1 MSKRVQATIVPIV
14 VVVVIIGALV
24 ALILPATQS
33 AREAANRIG
42 YEYDEPASAS
52 ALPSVMLDKEGFLGG
67 RETAPAKVTLAST
80 ERRIVYEAQMTLV
93 VDDLPKTEKE
103 LTSLVQEQG
112 GYFADAS
119 VDRQQGERLSGRW
132 QVRIP
137 VAQFE
142 AFLDAVSKLGVP
154 EVRRQTAQ
162 DVTEEFVD
170 LKARIANKK
179 RLEDRIVELLDTND
193 GKIKDVIEVEREL
206 ARVRSEIEQMEGRLR
221 YLTDRTEM
229 TTVTITAREERDY
242 VPPKAPTFGSRISG
256 AWSGSLLALRKFGEN
271 FVVAIV
277 YLGPWLVIGGV
288 LFVPPVWWIYKRSN
302 GKAR

>member
-1 MSKRVQATIVPIV
+1 MSTRVQTAVIQIV

-33 AREAANRIG
+33 DREAANRIG
-42 YEYDEPASAS
+42 YEYDVPASAS
-52 ALPSVMLDKEGFLGG
+52 IMPDEALAKSLPHDSGKF
-67 RETAPAKVTLAST
+67 PAKVTLAST

-93 VDDLPKTEKE
+93 VDDLPKTEEE
-103 LTSLVQEQG
+103 LTSLVQEKG

>member
-1 MSKRVQATIVPIV
+1 
-14 VVVVIIGALV
+14 
-24 ALILPATQS
+24 
-33 AREAANRIG
+33 
-42 YEYDEPASAS
+42 
-52 ALPSVMLDKEGFLGG
+52 
-67 RETAPAKVTLAST
+67 
-80 ERRIVYEAQMTLV
+80 MTLV

-119 VDRQQGERLSGRW
+119 VDRQQDERLSGRW

-142 AFLDAVSKLGVP
+142 AFLEAVSKLGVP

-179 RLEDRIVELLDTND
+179 RLEDRIVELLETND

-242 VPPKAPTFGSRISG
+242 VPPAAPTFGSRIAG

-288 LFVPPVWWIYKRSN
+288 LLVPPVWLIYRRAN